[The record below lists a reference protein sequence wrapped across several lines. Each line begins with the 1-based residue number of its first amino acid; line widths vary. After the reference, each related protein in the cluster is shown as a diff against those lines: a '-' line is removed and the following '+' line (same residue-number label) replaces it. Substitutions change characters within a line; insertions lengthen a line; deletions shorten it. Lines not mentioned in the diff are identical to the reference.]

1 MVKTSLKHSILR
13 MIYDCICVFLRIIK
27 NVTVLINKRLLIK
40 NLLAHND
47 ECSFYDKKR
56 QLNLHTREGKAKFL
70 KHICALSNSNPT
82 NNSYI
87 VVGVEDADNEIVGD
101 DFFDDSRIQNL
112 VNAFLEN
119 PPKIQYEN
127 VPFPNLPKDKVVG
140 LVTIKPNNKTSY
152 FKKSIHTIVTH
163 SVFKR
168 VGSNTL
174 PTEEKIPFSKQNVEA
189 VISIENNSRNSIG
202 YTLEGV
208 LDFINIRHKDMFS
221 DYHVFKELFV
231 VCWSGN
237 KKKLKNETY
246 FSRVDIE
253 LINEQIKLFYSTQD
267 EVSIAFNDDYFAI
280 TEYVSLGLND
290 KTTFY
295 PLERVTITFFDNGY
309 YKIENKMLF
318 EPPEYNKKML
328 RHIYNSNIILLSKLE
343 KGLCLSDGEQKDLE
357 NLPATLMICYL
368 NGFEDA
374 KQKLIDSKNVLKPF
388 PAIYISFKEALRV
401 LRKMKYDKQEYN

>member
-1 MVKTSLKHSILR
+1 M
-13 MIYDCICVFLRIIK
+13 
-27 NVTVLINKRLLIK
+27 INKRLLIK

-56 QLNLHTREGKAKFL
+56 QLNLHSREGKAKFL

-87 VVGVEDADNEIVGD
+87 VVGVEDSDNEIVGD

-127 VPFPNLPKDKVVG
+127 VPFPNLPKDKVIG
-140 LVTIKPNNKTSY
+140 LVTIKPNNKVSF
-152 FKKSIHTIVTH
+152 FKKGIHTIVTN

-168 VGSNTL
+168 VGSNTI
-174 PTEEKIPFSKQNVEA
+174 PTEDKIPFSKQNAET

-208 LDFINIRHKDMFS
+208 LDFINTRHRDMFS
-221 DYHVFKELFV
+221 DYKVFKELFV

-237 KKKLKNETY
+237 QKKNRDNVY

-253 LINEQIKLFYSTQD
+253 LINEQIKLFYSAQD
-267 EVSIAFNDDYFAI
+267 EVSIEYDDNYFAI
-280 TEYVSLGLND
+280 TEYISLGLND
-290 KTTFY
+290 KTSYY
-295 PLERVTITFFDNGY
+295 PLEKVTITFFDNGY

-318 EPPEYNKKML
+318 EPPKFSKKML
-328 RHIYNSNIILLSKLE
+328 HHIYNSNLALISKME
-343 KGLCLSDGEQKDLE
+343 KGFALSERENKDLE
-357 NLPATLMICYL
+357 NLPSTFMICYL

-374 KQKLIDSKNVLKPF
+374 KQKLIDAKHLLKPYTQ
-388 PAIYISFKEALRV
+388 IYLSFKEALRV
-401 LRKMKYDKQEYN
+401 LRKMKYNDSNYNHSH